1 MAKIL
6 LIDFDEAEREH
17 LASQKYDV
25 ELAVTGW
32 RSGSREAL
40 RIPAEA
46 EVVFYKTTAYPE
58 NGGPELHAELRETVA
73 GLVEKGLK
81 VVCFVGGGE
90 LHQLTNIVGNEAGLD
105 SLEGARS
112 ESVLFNPK
120 ALFHVP
126 FERFKPFLTQ
136 VYKVYPDTPGEG
148 VWEARA
154 SGNGKLEFLAKSAD
168 GHPVALLMKKGRGY
182 ILLLPSFGEGN
193 AEIMDYILR
202 DKSGFGEDLA
212 ESPAPDWIDS
222 EDYVFPEM
230 KALLARKDEERERHE
245 TAMAEIDRQVRE
257 LQAGGRE
264 SFHNLLKAEGRDLK
278 QAVVSAFRY
287 LGWGR
292 VVDVDDYWKKVIRN
306 KEEDIWLI
314 DSEDRP
320 VEVSMRTENLI
331 LVLVRDG
338 KNWATDDECALLQR
352 FKGRRMQEFDNTKM
366 KAVLVGNYFS
376 ETDPKLRG
384 NPFSAIQTDEALK
397 DGNGLLTSFELFR
410 AVKAEKEKRITK
422 EAVRAQL
429 KEKSGLLTFD
439 L

>member
-6 LIDFDEAEREH
+6 LIDFDEAERDH
-17 LASQKYDV
+17 LASEKYDV
-25 ELAVTGW
+25 ELALTGW
-32 RSGSREAL
+32 RSDGRKAL
-40 RIPAEA
+40 EIPAET
-46 EVVFYKTTAYPE
+46 EILFYRTAAYA
-58 NGGPELHAELRETVA
+58 GGGSPELHAGLRETLA
-73 GLVEKGLK
+73 GLVEKGLR
-81 VVCFVGGGE
+81 VVCFVGGGKI
-90 LHQLTNIVGNEAGLD
+90 HQLTNVIGNEAGLK
-105 SLEGARS
+105 SLESARPDS
-112 ESVLFNPK
+112 ILFNPR

-126 FERFKPFLTQ
+126 FERFKPFLSQ
-136 VYKVYPDTPGEG
+136 VYKVFPEAPGEG

-154 SGNGKLEFLAKSAD
+154 SGNGKLEFLAKSVD
-168 GHPVALLMKKGRGY
+168 GYPVSLLMKRGRGY
-182 ILLLPSFGEGN
+182 VLLLPSFGAGD

-202 DKSGFGEDLA
+202 DRSSFSEDPS
-212 ESPAPDWIDS
+212 ERPAADWIDD

-230 KALLARKDEERERHE
+230 KALLAKREQERQRHE
-245 TAMAEIDRQVRE
+245 LAMAEIDRQVRE
-257 LQAGGRE
+257 MQAGGQE
-264 SFHNLLKAEGRDLK
+264 TFHGLLTAEGQDLK
-278 QAVVSAFRY
+278 KAVFSALQH

-314 DSEDRP
+314 DSVDQP

-384 NPFSAIQTDEALK
+384 NPFSAIQIDEALK
-397 DGNGLLTSFELFR
+397 DGNGLMTSHELFA
-410 AVKAEKEKRITK
+410 AVKTEKEKRTTK
-422 EAVRAQL
+422 AAVRAQL
-429 KEKSGLLTFD
+429 KDKGGLITFD
-439 L
+439 F